1 MDGLCLCCV
10 QSLVFEFLLPTQL
23 PTSTYVHTEAMR
35 CHQGPRLPLH
45 CLLLFRNSKE
55 KYCRPVLLQSRDMV
69 PENLQGRVG
78 RKWEKS
84 KDKRKVR
91 VEMTFRNLQLTT
103 KDPVKSVRMWYREP
117 ASLNSRIITSPEQ

>member
-1 MDGLCLCCV
+1 M
-10 QSLVFEFLLPTQL
+10 
-23 PTSTYVHTEAMR
+23 
-35 CHQGPRLPLH
+35 
-45 CLLLFRNSKE
+45 
-55 KYCRPVLLQSRDMV
+55 LLQSKDMV

-103 KDPVKSVRMWYREP
+103 KDPVKGVRMWYREP